1 MVETLYKTSTPEVGK
16 SESYELSLKQLP
28 GVVGPRRSYV
38 KEDHG
43 WWVDR
48 SETFIHHITTLNTA
62 EEGVTYE
69 EAEARYMKA
78 RANRAKSGFVH
89 SFSPAWPGG
98 YQLIDTP

>member
-1 MVETLYKTSTPEVGK
+1 MTETLYKTRTPEVGK

-43 WWVDR
+43 RWVDH

-69 EAEARYMKA
+69 EAETIYTEA

-98 YQLIDTP
+98 YQLIETP